1 LLENKMLRFRS
12 HHTPRISN
20 GLAVIAALM
29 LLVSALASISD
40 SVVTIKD
47 PAGQT
52 AGIETTPTQ
61 TFASETPDGNTHK
74 KNKSFKVS
82 LFLFRID

>member
-1 LLENKMLRFRS
+1 MLKFKS

-20 GLAVIAALM
+20 GLAVFAALM
-29 LLVSALASISD
+29 LLVSALAGFSG
-40 SVVTIKD
+40 SVVTTKELVV
-47 PAGQT
+47 QT
-52 AGIETTPTQ
+52 AGIEAAPTQ
-61 TFASETPDGNTHK
+61 TFASEAPGGNTHK

>member
-1 LLENKMLRFRS
+1 MLRFKS

-20 GLAVIAALM
+20 GLAVVAALM
-29 LLVSALASISD
+29 LLVSAMVGFSG
-40 SVVTIKD
+40 SVVTTKEM
-47 PAGQT
+47 AVQT
-52 AGIETTPTQ
+52 AGIESAPTQ
-61 TFASETPDGNTHK
+61 AFASEAPGGNTHK

>member
-1 LLENKMLRFRS
+1 MLRFKS

-20 GLAVIAALM
+20 SLAVFAALM
-29 LLVSALASISD
+29 LLASVLDGSSASLETAEDSLA
-40 SVVTIKD
+40 
-47 PAGQT
+47 QM
-52 AGIETTPTQ
+52 AGIEATPTQ
-61 TFASETPDGNTHK
+61 TFASETPGGNTHK